1 MMKSKSLKNK
11 FIAFLRGWGFSILAA
26 LLIAT
31 SFKSAIADWND
42 VPTGSMEPT
51 ILVGDRI
58 FINKLAYD
66 LKIPYTTR
74 HIVAWDHPRRGD
86 IVVFYSPR
94 DGQRL
99 VKRIIGLPGETLAL
113 DCNRL
118 YLNGEPVKYEKLDQ
132 DIVGQMAAEVQ
143 KEYIFLLERLE
154 ASPHSVMVA
163 PCRSMFSSF
172 SPITVPAD
180 NYFVMGDNR
189 DNSADSRFFGLV
201 ERHQIVGRATA
212 IVLSREGSFLHPR
225 WNRFFSGLK

>member
-1 MMKSKSLKNK
+1 MMQSTSLKNK
-11 FIAFLRGWGFSILAA
+11 FIAFMRGWGISILLA

-74 HIVAWDHPRRGD
+74 HIAVWDHPRRGD

-99 VKRIIGLPGETLAL
+99 VKRIIGLPGDTLTL
-113 DCNRL
+113 DRNRL
-118 YLNGEPVKYEKLDQ
+118 YLNGEPVKYEKLEHG
-132 DIVGQMAAEVQ
+132 IVGQMPADVQ
-143 KEYIFLLERLE
+143 KDYVFLRERLE
-154 ASPHSVMVA
+154 ASPHAVMVA
-163 PCRSMFSSF
+163 LSRSMFSSF
-172 SPITVPAD
+172 SPVTVPAN

-225 WNRFFSGLK
+225 WERFFSNLK

>member
-1 MMKSKSLKNK
+1 MKIEILKQK
-11 FIAFLRGWGFSILAA
+11 TKAFIRGWGFSLLAA
-26 LLIAT
+26 ILIAT

-74 HIVAWDHPRRGD
+74 HITAWDHPRRGD

-99 VKRIIGLPGETLAL
+99 VKRVVGLPGDTLAL
-113 DCNRL
+113 DRNRL
-118 YLNGEPVKYEKLDQ
+118 YLNGKPITYEKLDPG
-132 DIVGQMAAEVQ
+132 IVNQMPVDVQ
-143 KEYIFLLERLE
+143 RDYVFLKEHLE
-154 ASPHSVMVA
+154 ASPHPVMVA
-163 PCRSMFSSF
+163 PSHSMFSSF
-172 SPITVPAD
+172 RPVAIPED
-180 NYFVMGDNR
+180 NYFAMGDNR

-201 ERHQIVGRATA
+201 ERRLIVGRAMA
-212 IVLSREGSFLHPR
+212 IVFSREGSFLHPR
-225 WNRFFSGLK
+225 WDRFFSRLK